1 MATTLVYE
9 TNENLVA
16 LYRFVELSGLPGA
29 TSGMVF
35 NRSQSTVYGGSN
47 DLSISGGANGIEV
60 RTPDATVLS
69 QAPKTSGARSSGTTL
84 EILHLPYSPVQSGNA
99 SGIDA
104 SSTQDMSYGGWLMF
118 GYDDTPPATIG
129 DFISKWAN
137 AAGQQSYVLGAQS
150 GATPPEWK
158 WRAGVGITN
167 GDSTT
172 SVSSPYLLTSGK
184 YEHVVCTINA
194 QTAVNNVILYVSGLA
209 VATGSIT
216 FSPGTSGAFPHF
228 RVFSSTSAG
237 AEFVNNGVGSRGA
250 EVAEVFLI
258 RQNLT
263 PEQVSGIYTF
273 GFQDGLAPGPSGMSN
288 SDLNDSQK
296 DNIGEQSSGL
306 CHITFTAWRNTESAN
321 PSGGRHA
328 TSGFHPAWIQLIGR
342 GATSGL
348 NFGPILQGTSS
359 GVRVITFRNTTP
371 NTRISGMKFWMSD
384 FADLPSSGWN
394 ISYHCNSRW
403 LPNLTLPS
411 GSGMVG
417 RSYAAASSVLRS
429 DGGLT
434 ISGYNLNGLSQ
445 SGEQEISQYVY
456 LGFTSDGEF
465 TSPGT
470 YGPDGFAF
478 RLSAYNV

>member
-1 MATTLVYE
+1 MAYTLVYE
-9 TNENLVA
+9 TNANLVA
-16 LYRFVELSGLPGA
+16 LYRFVELSGLPGG
-29 TSGMVF
+29 TSGMLF
-35 NRSQSTVYGGSN
+35 NRSQSTIYGGYN
-47 DLSISGGANGIEV
+47 DMSISGGANGIEV

-69 QAPKTSGARSSGTTL
+69 QAPKTSGARCSGSSL
-84 EILHLPYSPVQSGNA
+84 EIFHLPFAPSASGNA

-104 SSTQDMSYGGWLMF
+104 SSSQDMSFGGWFLF
-118 GYDDTPPATIG
+118 GYDDTPPAQFA
-129 DFISKWAN
+129 DFMGKWAN

-158 WRAGVGITN
+158 WRAGIGITN

-172 SVSSPYLLTSGK
+172 NVSSPYLLTSGK

-194 QTAVNNVILYVSGLA
+194 QSASNNVRLYVSGLA

-228 RVFSSTSAG
+228 RIGSTISAG
-237 AEFVNNGVGSRGA
+237 AEFVNNAVGSRGA
-250 EVAEVFLI
+250 EFAEVFLI
-258 RQNLT
+258 RRNLT
-263 PEQVSGIYTF
+263 AEQVSGIYTY
-273 GFQDGLAPGPSGMSN
+273 GFQDGIEPPPSGMSN

-296 DNIGEQSSGL
+296 DNLGEQSSGL
-306 CHITFTAWRNTESAN
+306 SRLAFTAWRNTESAN
-321 PSGGRHA
+321 PSGIRHA
-328 TSGFHPAWIQLIGR
+328 TSGFHPAWIQLIGH
-342 GATSGL
+342 GASSGL
-348 NFGPILQGTSS
+348 NFGSILQGTAS
-359 GVRVITFRNTTP
+359 GVKVITFRNTTP
-371 NTRISGMKFWMSD
+371 NTRISGMKIWMSD
-384 FADLPSSGWN
+384 FGDLPTSGWN

-411 GSGMVG
+411 GSGVIG

-434 ISGYNLNGLSQ
+434 ISGYQLDGTVQ

-456 LGFTSDGEF
+456 LGFVTDGNF
-465 TSPGT
+465 TPPGT

-478 RLSAYNV
+478 RVSAYNV